1 MPSTR
6 PEQGA
11 RPTDR
16 PPGAPGQ
23 GSLAVLW
30 RQLVAFTGIGIVL
43 TVAYLGLYAVLREV
57 MGAQS
62 ANLVSWVVTAVADT
76 SANRRLTFGL
86 SGRAGALRA
95 QVEGMLVFAL
105 GLAIT
110 SGSLVALDAV
120 VTSHGTSLEV
130 AVLAVSNLVAGLLR
144 FALLRWWVFAPG
156 HGGAASDPGGA
167 SASTTAGR
175 RSS

>member
-1 MPSTR
+1 MAEPHGTTRARDAPHRSGTAAALGNCGRTGDDGPVPSTR

-57 MGAQS
+57 MGA
-62 ANLVSWVVTAVADT
+62 
-76 SANRRLTFGL
+76 
-86 SGRAGALRA
+86 
-95 QVEGMLVFAL
+95 
-105 GLAIT
+105 
-110 SGSLVALDAV
+110 
-120 VTSHGTSLEV
+120 
-130 AVLAVSNLVAGLLR
+130 
-144 FALLRWWVFAPG
+144 
-156 HGGAASDPGGA
+156 
-167 SASTTAGR
+167 
-175 RSS
+175 